1 MYITVTPQKLGSNY
15 IQSVTDF
22 VDYLEKENEGKSI
35 DEIAHFFNQ
44 YGEEISSKEV
54 INEIDGNTAKLKKIE
69 PKFYSITVNPS
80 QDELKHLQ
88 NHSEVLKKYTREI
101 MKDYAKAF
109 NREIN
114 GKEITVD
121 NIKYYAKIEHQ
132 RTYKGNDK
140 EIRENASYNGKILR
154 LKNEIQQVERSELK
168 GSVKRKQQQIKQLEK
183 DAPHQLNGKM
193 IVQGMT
199 KEGSQSH
206 IHIIVSRKDI
216 SNKYSLSPGSK
227 YKASEVV
234 MNGKTVK
241 RGFDRDSFF
250 AASEKTF
257 DKLFD
262 YKRNYVE
269 TYNARKTFIKN
280 PQQYFANILGLPTN
294 QRAIAFKLL
303 NKTGMNTSL
312 LNIPTNKVQL
322 VLKAIKQLKRSVD
335 VAIKSS
341 SIGI

>member
-1 MYITVTPQKLGSNY
+1 MYITITPQKLGDNY
-15 IQSVTDF
+15 AQSSSDF
-22 VDYLEKENEGKSI
+22 VSYLEKENEGKSI
-35 DEIAHFFNQ
+35 DEMEHFFNQ
-44 YGEEISSKEV
+44 YGEEISSSEV
-54 INEIDGNTAKLKKIE
+54 IKEIDGNTSKLKKTE

-80 QDELKHLQ
+80 QFELKQLQ
-88 NHSEVLKKYTREI
+88 NHSDELKQYTREV

-114 GKEITVD
+114 GRPITVD
-121 NIKYYAKIEHQ
+121 DIKYYAKIEHR
-132 RTYKGNDK
+132 RTYKGTDK
-140 EIRENASYNGKILR
+140 AIKENAPFYGKIVR
-154 LKNEIQQVERSELK
+154 LKNEIQQIKRGELRGNIK
-168 GSVKRKQQQIKQLEK
+168 KKRQRIKQLKKE
-183 DAPHQLNGKM
+183 APHQLNGKM
-193 IVQGMT
+193 ILQGMT

-206 IHIIVSRKDI
+206 IHIIVSRKDML
-216 SNKYSLSPGSK
+216 NKYSLSPGSK

-241 RGFDRDSFF
+241 RGFNRDEFF
-250 AASEKTF
+250 TTSEKTF
-257 DKLFD
+257 DKLFY

-269 TYNARKTFIKN
+269 TYKARKALLKD
-280 PQQYFANILGLPTN
+280 PKLYFSMLSGLPTN

-303 NKTGMNTSL
+303 GKTGLNTSS

-322 VLKAIKQLKRSVD
+322 VIKAIKKIKRGVD